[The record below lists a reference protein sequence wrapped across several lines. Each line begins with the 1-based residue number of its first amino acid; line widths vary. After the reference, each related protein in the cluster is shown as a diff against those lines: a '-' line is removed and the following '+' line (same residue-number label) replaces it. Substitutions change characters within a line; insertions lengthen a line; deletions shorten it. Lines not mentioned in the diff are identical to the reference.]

1 MSRQEEQ
8 FNVIYD
14 GLITHIQ
21 NQQLDELKKYYKPKY
36 DNSDVSNSIEIDD
49 FSEYA
54 QAEALEDAKNCFIDE
69 LRGIFPSDN
78 KALIMIEKILENFSG
93 R

>member
-1 MSRQEEQ
+1 MNREEEQ
-8 FNVIYD
+8 FNIIYD
-14 GLITHIQ
+14 GLITYLQ
-21 NQQLDELKKYYKPKY
+21 NKQLEDLKLYYTPKY

-49 FSEYA
+49 FS
-54 QAEALEDAKNCFIDE
+54 AEDQISALEDVKNCLIDG

-78 KALIMIEKILENFSG
+78 KALIMIEKILESYSG